1 MARKTPK
8 NSVEAAV
15 KSAQFEAPKIPEGY
29 TLKECEALVWD
40 QMISV
45 REEWRDFDLVLMVKI
60 VRLEVKIRDWWDMLE
75 KSGPMIRNPRGTLI
89 ENPILRSIDT
99 LQRQQ
104 LSVITK
110 MQLMTVADP
119 RTLNKEA
126 QKNNLDEIK
135 EGNVLRLLAR
145 P

>member
-1 MARKTPK
+1 MARKAPK

-15 KSAQFEAPKIPEGY
+15 KSAQYEAPKVPDGY
-29 TLKECEALVWD
+29 TLKETESIVWA

-45 REEWRDFDLVLMVKI
+45 REEWRDFDLVLMVK
-60 VRLEVKIRDWWDMLE
+60 VVKLEVKIREWWDMLE

-126 QKNNLDEIK
+126 QAKNLDQIK